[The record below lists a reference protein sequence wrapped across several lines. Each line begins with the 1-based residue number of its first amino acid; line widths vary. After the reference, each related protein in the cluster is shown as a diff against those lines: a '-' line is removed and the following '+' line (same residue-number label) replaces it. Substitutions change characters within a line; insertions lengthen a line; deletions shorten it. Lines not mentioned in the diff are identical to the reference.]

1 MEKKGKRRTNKQIK
15 SSARPQAKAELKN
28 VLLFGVMTKTSVSSD
43 KTYLYKVG
51 VKSAY
56 IINGWSLSNK
66 KIEKINWVY
75 FMALESIS

>member
-1 MEKKGKRRTNKQIK
+1 M
-15 SSARPQAKAELKN
+15 
-28 VLLFGVMTKTSVSSD
+28 
-43 KTYLYKVG
+43 YLYKVG

-66 KIEKINWVY
+66 RIEKINWVY